1 MTSCKF
7 CCVFDCNWRFLVAYF
22 TLILFIQAVELPITQ
37 FSEDSYKKITSNL
50 VQTPSCLWLHVHW
63 YWRSLVGQ
71 FAPLALLDAVQLLNL
86 SIVPP
91 TLCNFANL
99 LLSLKTSISLNLFS
113 RILEGIPLSRVQDIP
128 PCPRE
133 IFWEYQQRIPPL
145 TQLRRR
151 LTLAYKDCPI
161 GGV

>member
-1 MTSCKF
+1 MSTEI
-7 CCVFDCNWRFLVAYF
+7 D
-22 TLILFIQAVELPITQ
+22 
-37 FSEDSYKKITSNL
+37 
-50 VQTPSCLWLHVHW
+50 
-63 YWRSLVGQ
+63 
-71 FAPLALLDAVQLLNL
+71 APLSGNLPPPLLLDAAQLLNL
-86 SIVPP
+86 SIVPH

-113 RILEGIPLSRVQDIP
+113 RILESIPLSRVQDIP